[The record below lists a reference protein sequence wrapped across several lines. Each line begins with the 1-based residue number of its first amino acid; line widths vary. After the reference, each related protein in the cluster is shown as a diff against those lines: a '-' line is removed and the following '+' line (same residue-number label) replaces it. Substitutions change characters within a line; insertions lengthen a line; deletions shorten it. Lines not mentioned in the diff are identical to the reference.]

1 MFRRINYKRGDENSG
16 PRFFPRLFLD
26 RRYLLSKYHLCFLE
40 IFEHFGYYPTLG
52 NCRVADGTGTTG
64 ICIYYRNFQF
74 SVKLISNPKITHTR
88 WVRVYQFR
96 LGTRERERE
105 RDASSKSRA
114 LPSKFFIQGMPSF
127 PEHNFH
133 GGKSL
138 QFVRISSQII
148 KSILSRENIL
158 IESSAVEWTTTIP
171 KSFRFE
177 YEILSI
183 FEIYK
188 MYRNIKIDK

>member
-1 MFRRINYKRGDENSG
+1 
-16 PRFFPRLFLD
+16 
-26 RRYLLSKYHLCFLE
+26 
-40 IFEHFGYYPTLG
+40 
-52 NCRVADGTGTTG
+52 
-64 ICIYYRNFQF
+64 
-74 SVKLISNPKITHTR
+74 
-88 WVRVYQFR
+88 
-96 LGTRERERE
+96 
-105 RDASSKSRA
+105 
-114 LPSKFFIQGMPSF
+114 MPSF